1 MSRFCY
7 THILL
12 SPKDIKTRIKILKE
26 MKTQLKYYIGIIL
39 YIVYYKFNIM
49 EHLGII
55 LLY

>member
-1 MSRFCY
+1 M
-7 THILL
+7 
-12 SPKDIKTRIKILKE
+12 E
-26 MKTQLKYYIGIIL
+26 TQLKYYIGIIL